1 MQRDEYWQA
10 AVDRDKR
17 FDGKFVFAV
26 SSTGIY
32 CRPSCPA
39 RRPQRERVQFFALPS
54 EAEQAGFRACKRCQP
69 DRTVRDEPHLKLI
82 QQMCQ
87 YLVEASD
94 HTVTL
99 DELAKHFNVSPFHL
113 QRTFKRLVG
122 VTPRQFAEAR
132 RLERFKEHLKML
144 DPVTDAIYEAGYQSN
159 SRAYE
164 GTAAHLGMTP
174 TSYRDGGPMESI
186 RYSIT
191 RSPLGWLLIA
201 ATDKGVCAVRLGDSE
216 EEMEKMLRG
225 EFPTAK
231 QKRDEAGLGSWV
243 NLLCSYLNG
252 AHPHLD
258 LPLDIR
264 ATAFQRRVYQALQS
278 IPYGATRSY
287 QDVAKAIGRPKA
299 ARAVARACATNP
311 VALVIPCHR
320 VVRGDGGLGGYRW
333 GLDRKR
339 KLLEKELNE

>member
-10 AVDRDKR
+10 VAARDKQ

-26 SSTGIY
+26 NSTGIY
-32 CRPSCPA
+32 CRPSCPS
-39 RRPQRERVQFFALPS
+39 RRPQRERVRFFALPS
-54 EAEQAGFRACKRCQP
+54 EAEQAGFRACKRCHP
-69 DRTVRDEPHLKLI
+69 DRAVRDEPHLAMI
-82 QQMCQ
+82 DQICQ
-87 YLVEASD
+87 YLAQASD

-99 DELAKHFNVSPFHL
+99 DELGKHFNLSPFHL

-122 VTPRQFAEAR
+122 VTPRQFADAR
-132 RLERFKEHLKML
+132 RLERFKQHLKKSE
-144 DPVTDAIYEAGYQSN
+144 PVTDAIYESGYQSS

-164 GTAAHLGMTP
+164 GAVAQLGMTP
-174 TSYRDGGPMESI
+174 TSYRDGGTRHSI
-186 RYSIT
+186 RYSIIP
-191 RSPLGWLLIA
+191 SSLGWLLIG
-201 ATDKGVCAVRLGDSE
+201 TTEKGVCAVRLGDSDE
-216 EEMEKMLRG
+216 ELENMLRI

-231 QKRDEAGLGSWV
+231 LKRDEAGLGPWV

-252 AHPHLD
+252 VDSHLD

-264 ATAFQRRVYQALQS
+264 ATAFQRRVYQALQC
-278 IPYGATRSY
+278 IPYGTTRSY
-287 QDVAKAIGRPKA
+287 QEVANAIGRPRA

-333 GLDRKR
+333 GVDRKR
-339 KLLEKELNE
+339 KLLEQEANE